1 MSQWLLTI
9 LVDGRYLS
17 EDDCIHALL
26 YPSFGNQ
33 RNEWVLQIAAPAPN
47 RLILSM
53 TSRSRSSVSGPLP
66 TTTPCPYLPRTAL
79 LSITRTMSSSHAA
92 ANRFL
97 SVCATTTDDTA
108 FPLSSKQGNGNHDTQ
123 LSEPAPPSNRPT
135 ACKICRQPNRLFI
148 GCTPC
153 ASIPS
158 NQLGSKKSKT
168 EILSVSHY

>member
-1 MSQWLLTI
+1 MPLQLNLLPNPLTGTCTSTPRTNSVLLTPILMSQWLLTI
-9 LVDGRYLS
+9 LADGRYLS

-26 YPSFGNQ
+26 YTSFGNQ

-66 TTTPCPYLPRTAL
+66 TTTPCPYLPRTEL

-108 FPLSSKQGNGNHDTQ
+108 FPLSSKQGNGNH
-123 LSEPAPPSNRPT
+123 EPN
-135 ACKICRQPNRLFI
+135 
-148 GCTPC
+148 
-153 ASIPS
+153 
-158 NQLGSKKSKT
+158 
-168 EILSVSHY
+168 